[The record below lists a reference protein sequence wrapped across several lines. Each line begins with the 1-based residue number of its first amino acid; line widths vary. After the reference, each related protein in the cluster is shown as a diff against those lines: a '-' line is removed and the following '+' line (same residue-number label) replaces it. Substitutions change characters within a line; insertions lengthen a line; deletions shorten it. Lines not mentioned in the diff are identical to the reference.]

1 MDNFKELTTKEY
13 AKLRGVSTVAVTRAM
28 NKDKKLKGV
37 KWYGKVRRDWILL
50 VNVTEAKKRPKKD
63 LVISE

>member
-1 MDNFKELTTKEY
+1 MTVKEY
-13 AKLRGVSTVAVTRAM
+13 AKIRDVSTVAVTRAM

-37 KWYGKVRRDWILL
+37 IYYSKVRRDWVLL
-50 VNVTEAKKRPKKD
+50 VNTDEAKKRPKKD